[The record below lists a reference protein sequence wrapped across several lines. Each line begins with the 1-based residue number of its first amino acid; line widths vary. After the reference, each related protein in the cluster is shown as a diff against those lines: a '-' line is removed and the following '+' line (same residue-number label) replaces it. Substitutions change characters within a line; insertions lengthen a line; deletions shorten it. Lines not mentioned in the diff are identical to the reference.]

1 MDIKILNGRVV
12 KEFPSNELD
21 KRIEIAQV
29 DLQKAQQNLQ
39 ALLDMKAQEQ
49 SYKQVQVELS
59 EKKVPYRDG
68 DTLETLKEKL
78 QPEKVVVEREII

>member
-12 KEFPSNELD
+12 KEFPSDELD
-21 KRIEIAQV
+21 KRIEIAQLDV
-29 DLQKAQQNLQ
+29 QKAQQNLQ
-39 ALLDMKAQEQ
+39 TLLDMKAQEQ
-49 SYKQVQVELS
+49 SYKQVQAELS
-59 EKKVPYRDG
+59 EKQVPFRDG

>member
-12 KEFPSNELD
+12 KEFPSDELD

-29 DLQKAQQNLQ
+29 DVQKAQQNLQ
-39 ALLDMKAQEQ
+39 ALLDMKAQEE
-49 SYKQVQVELS
+49 SYKEVQAQLT

-78 QPEKVVVEREII
+78 EPENVINEREII